1 MTTGSLWMPSED
13 RGTRT
18 IGVAIPIPEPYGA
31 QLQDWR
37 AAFGD
42 PQARAIPTHVTLLP
56 PTEVPHGALPEVDT
70 HLRKVAETQRPFAM
84 LLRGAGTFRPV
95 SPVVFVQ
102 LAEGIGGCEQLE
114 RQVRT
119 GVLGRE
125 LQFAYHPHVTVAHD
139 LSEPALDRAFET
151 LAGYEA
157 RFDISG
163 FALYEHG
170 DDGVWRVRAPFT
182 FGGGTGW

>member
-1 MTTGSLWMPSED
+1 MTGSIWLPRED
-13 RGTRT
+13 PGTRT
-18 IGVAIPIPEPYGA
+18 IGVAIPIPEPYGT

-56 PTEVPHGALPEVDT
+56 PTDVPVGLLPEVDT
-70 HLRKVAETQRPFAM
+70 HLRKVAEIQQSFPM
-84 LLRGAGTFRPV
+84 HLRGSGTFRPV

-102 LAEGIGGCEQLE
+102 IAEGIAGCEQLE
-114 RQVRT
+114 RHVRAD
-119 GVLGRE
+119 VLDRE

-139 LSEPALDRAFET
+139 LPDPALDRAFET
-151 LAGYEA
+151 MATYDA
-157 RFDISG
+157 RFEVTG

-170 DDGVWRVRAPFT
+170 DDGVWRVRMPLS
-182 FGGGTGW
+182 FGS